1 MLFRSIFDLT
11 TSYATAF
18 ATGLA
23 FNAANFAILLFLL
36 GRDRRRDGA
45 IYTRLMRQPQT
56 SI

>member
-1 MLFRSIFDLT
+1 MLSAIKSWLVP
-11 TSYATAF
+11 AV
-18 ATGLA
+18 
-23 FNAANFAILLFLL
+23 AILLFLL